1 MKIFFVGD
9 FKTNTGPGV
18 ANKML
23 MKGLKDNKNIIYSES
38 EKKIHRVFEMFYKI
52 AISNCVCFCSPS
64 KANLVGI
71 LFSKLFRKKSFYIM
85 HGYLTYEEK
94 INNINIDSK
103 SLQKINK
110 FEKSI
115 FKNVDKIF
123 CVSKKFMEFMKKAEP
138 NYKDKF
144 DYNYN
149 GLDLDEIQNAVKKYG
164 LVKKHSQIVSIG
176 GGMPRKNNLT
186 VCKAIAKLNREN
198 NMGLKFI
205 VVGLPYS
212 DKDKICSFDFV
223 TYYDTLPHEKV
234 IEIMASSYL
243 YIQNSSFETFGLAV
257 IEGLVSNCN
266 LLVSEKV
273 GATGIIDTI
282 RDDDIIYNTF
292 DEIEIAAKIAKV
304 MENSNFERLKKG
316 INEDEVLYTKAAS
329 NLVDKICKYM
339 GGK

>member
-1 MKIFFVGD
+1 MGD

-23 MKGLKDNKNIIYSES
+23 MKGLKANKNVIYSNAEN
-38 EKKIHRVFEMFYKI
+38 KIYRVFEMIYKI

-64 KANLVGI
+64 KANIIGI
-71 LFSKLFRKKSFYIM
+71 LISKLFRKKSFYIM

-94 INNINIDSK
+94 INNTSIDNK
-103 SLQKINK
+103 SLQKINR
-110 FEKSI
+110 FEKYI
-115 FKNVDKIF
+115 FKNVDKVF
-123 CVSKKFMEFMKKAEP
+123 CVSKKFMEYMKKAEP
-138 NYKDKF
+138 LHKDKF

-149 GLDLDEIQNAVKKYG
+149 GLDLDEIQNAVKKYDMA
-164 LVKKHSQIVSIG
+164 KNHNQIVSVG

-198 NMGLKFI
+198 KMGLKFI
-205 VVGLPYS
+205 VIGLPYS
-212 DKDKICSFDFV
+212 DKHEICSYDFV
-223 TYYDTLPHEKV
+223 TYYDKLPHEKV

-257 IEGLVSNCN
+257 IEGIISNCN

-273 GATGIIDTI
+273 GATSIIETI
-282 RDDDIIYNTF
+282 GDEDMIFNTF
-292 DEIEIAAKIAKV
+292 DEREIAEKIERV
-304 MENSNFERLKKG
+304 MKNNNVERLKKG
-316 INEDEVLYTKAAS
+316 INKDKILYTKAS
-329 NLVDKICKYM
+329 NILINKICKYM